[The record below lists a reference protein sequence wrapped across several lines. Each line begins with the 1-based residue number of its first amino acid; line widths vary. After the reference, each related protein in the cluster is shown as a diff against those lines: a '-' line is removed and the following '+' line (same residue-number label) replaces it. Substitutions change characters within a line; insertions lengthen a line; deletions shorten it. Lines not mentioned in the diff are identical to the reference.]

1 MGEEMR
7 LFEAKPKA
15 KPGPREKEANVTEA
29 KQGNPTELTETLAGI
44 ERRRVRVMEEL
55 AEVAVE
61 QKALQK
67 EMRAAEREMKE
78 VLKNTEGYSVP
89 EDHEL
94 TLEDVESWMRQEF
107 NIMAHTAPAN
117 PHTYFSRKKSRDPG
131 MYERVVAYVLENGY
145 EQKYGGDPYTVLDVR
160 LNDGVWF
167 AWAMTTEPSESEVL
181 NLKPDSMRPE
191 EA

>member
-1 MGEEMR
+1 MTAPLFGEE
-7 LFEAKPKA
+7 
-15 KPGPREKEANVTEA
+15 PREKGDRLTETTKA
-29 KQGNPTELTETLAGI
+29 ELRETLAGI

-55 AEVAVE
+55 AEVAKT

-89 EDHEL
+89 EDRDL

-117 PHTYFSRKKSRDPG
+117 PHTYFARKKVRDPS
-131 MYERVVAYVLENGY
+131 MYERAVRFILENGY

-167 AWAMTTEPSESEVL
+167 AWAMTDDPAQSEVL

-191 EA
+191 A